1 MSLDFNHVE
10 ENGIKY
16 LVHPPGSIFEGM
28 MIRKNPDDAFDNAI
42 KKGMKNPDDWMYMYS
57 KNNKDYFKN
66 YYTRNYKAYPQFDLG
81 EKLKKK
87 LFNRNTR

>member
-28 MIRKNPDDAFDNAI
+28 MIRE
-42 KKGMKNPDDWMYMYS
+42 NPDDWMYMYS

-81 EKLKKK
+81 EKLKNK

>member
-28 MIRKNPDDAFDNAI
+28 MIRENPDDAFDNAI
-42 KKGMKNPDDWMYMYS
+42 IRETEEPLSVGIS
-57 KNNKDYFKN
+57 
-66 YYTRNYKAYPQFDLG
+66 
-81 EKLKKK
+81 
-87 LFNRNTR
+87 